1 VVSREDTLI
10 LIPFTKPTFLVV
22 FAYFKMASF
31 RQDRFSGIKRDYTP
45 ETVRRLS
52 GSVKI
57 EYTLAKRGAEK
68 LWDYMTAGGN
78 EYINVLGALTGK
90 V

>member
-1 VVSREDTLI
+1 
-10 LIPFTKPTFLVV
+10 
-22 FAYFKMASF
+22 MASC
-31 RQDRFSGIKRDYTP
+31 RQDRFAGIKRDYTP

-52 GSVKI
+52 GSLKI
-57 EYTLAKRGAEK
+57 EYTLAQRGAEK

-90 V
+90 FDFGSIENTITVLTGLFVEQCLLLY